1 VNKISLSL
9 LRFLLFFNLV
19 ENSFFLYFFCFL
31 FFIFF
36 YISFLFIIL
45 DVSVFLIGWV
55 GYFSF
60 VLIVEFWGL

>member
-19 ENSFFLYFFCFL
+19 ENSFFYIFFCFL
-31 FFIFF
+31 FFF
-36 YISFLFIIL
+36 ISFLFIIL